1 MFIPFRFRDVQAGP
15 YSARGASARDFI
27 RQIFA
32 AGDANR
38 RGYRRKYPD
47 LMLHE
52 SMSLELHGGLITAHS
67 EAFAAGKYKAAD
79 DWIG

>member
-1 MFIPFRFRDVQAGP
+1 MSSAVRIPPGG
-15 YSARGASARDFI
+15 SAARDFI

-32 AGDANR
+32 AGDANP
-38 RGYRRKYPD
+38 RGYRRKYPEP
-47 LMLHE
+47 MIQE
-52 SMSLELHGGLITAHS
+52 SMSLELHGGIITAHS